1 MYTFKFIVLI
11 KRKLKLSPIVL
22 NHRDMEMSFQ
32 KKKEGYQYQRQLR
45 IAHHPIRKRKKNL
58 KITTTYEKNAK
69 YLDPHEPY
77 FIRSH

>member
-22 NHRDMEMSFQ
+22 NHRDMEMSYQ

-45 IAHHPIRKRKKNL
+45 IAHHRIRKRKRNL
-58 KITTTYEKNAK
+58 KN
-69 YLDPHEPY
+69 
-77 FIRSH
+77 R